1 MSMPDTTEAADLT
14 TDPIVRYRLA
24 ILALILVTAA
34 AFASPWFAR
43 DAYHSDEYRTMG
55 RSLAILGG
63 DIFIEEVPS
72 QKPPLLYMTLA
83 GLYALAG
90 ASEAVGIAV
99 GTLSS
104 LGILTVVFLLGET
117 LWGSTRLG
125 LLAALLAALAP
136 IQILFTPTLFLD
148 PPMILLGLMA
158 WLAAA
163 RGSPL
168 QSGLLLGLAFAT
180 KQQGVLFAG
189 LALPTL
195 LLVRPGDRV
204 RTLAVAAMGMLATG
218 GLAILWSAGNTDA
231 PFHFLIGQV
240 ENEQRIIGQSLLVLP
255 WVEGWD
261 TLALRFWGWWQ
272 ILEVTSI
279 APLAATAALAVL
291 AVFVARPPDRTDPLA
306 DRRRGLDLLVLAWIL
321 ALVALH
327 VVVRF
332 RLIDRYLLPIVP
344 VLALANARVLA
355 TGLADGRSRIGRG
368 LAFLGLFAILA
379 GSLMR
384 LPNLEQV
391 GALDTGRRV
400 GVLWL
405 QRTDLKTTVQSL
417 DEIASPADLIACEY
431 FLCDAVRF
439 WLWPRRDVPQA
450 YDAIP
455 RLKQSSEGRRFLVW
469 ATSRPIEPIAEG
481 LGEGYALVRRGALS
495 GTVVIFEVIDKPGFR
510 QVAPEQ
516 EPAALR
522 SAPGP
527 DDADA

>member
-1 MSMPDTTEAADLT
+1 MPDTTEAANLT

-34 AFASPWFAR
+34 ALASPWFAR

-55 RSLAILGG
+55 RSLAILRG

-99 GTLSS
+99 GTFSS

-136 IQILFTPTLFLD
+136 IHILFTPTLFLD

-344 VLALANARVLA
+344 ILALANARVLA
-355 TGLADGRSRIGRG
+355 AGLADGRSRIGRG

-405 QRTDLKTTVQSL
+405 QRTDLKSTMRAFRDNSRP
-417 DEIASPADLIACEY
+417 DDLVACEY

-439 WLWPRRDVPQA
+439 WLWPRRDVPRA

-469 ATSRPIEPIAEG
+469 DASRPIERLTER
-481 LGEGYALVRRGALS
+481 LGEGYVLVPRGSRS
-495 GTVVIFEVIDKPGFR
+495 GVITILEVLDKPGFKPTGR
-510 QVAPEQ
+510 G
-516 EPAALR
+516 
-522 SAPGP
+522 PGP
-527 DDADA
+527 ADLR